1 MTGKLIKYESRSGL
15 RYIGIIWAA
24 LIASAVLLGI
34 MLKVMETVFPDNS
47 QGVLKLFEVI
57 FNIIPPLLYGV
68 IMVAMIVI
76 TILIIVMR
84 FYKGLLGDEGYLM
97 HTLPV
102 KPWQLIASKGIVAC
116 GIVIISCIAIVL
128 SIFII
133 LIIQDPREFFSGF
146 GDFISVLGEE
156 PRLILII
163 FEVLIIVILGAMA
176 SIYHIYASMAIG
188 QLAGKYRLLT
198 SLGAYIGINMVLTV
212 LAVAVLVLG
221 DMTGIDVWLR
231 DWLLS
236 MDRNVG
242 EYIGGFAFL
251 QAGIAAAFIIQA
263 LQLAAFHV
271 ITERILSKKLNLI

>member
-24 LIASAVLLGI
+24 LIASALLLGI
-34 MLKVMETVFPDNS
+34 MLKIMGSVFPSNT
-47 QGVLKLFEVI
+47 QGILAVIEVI
-57 FNIIPPLLYGV
+57 FNIVPPLLYGI

-102 KPWQLIASKGIVAC
+102 KPWQLIASKGIVAS
-116 GIVIISCIAIVL
+116 GIVVISIIAIVL

-133 LIIQDPREFFSGF
+133 AGIQDINGFFVGCGEFFKIL
-146 GDFISVLGEE
+146 GDD
-156 PRLILII
+156 PR
-163 FEVLIIVILGAMA
+163 LIIVILEAIIVIIVGIMT
-176 SIYHIYASMAIG
+176 SIYQIYASMAIG

-198 SLGAYIGINMVLTV
+198 SLGAYIAINIALSI
-212 LAVAVLVLG
+212 LAVVIIVLG
-221 DMTGIDVWLR
+221 DATGADVWLM
-231 DWLLS
+231 DWLMAIEAS
-236 MDRNVG
+236 
-242 EYIGGFAFL
+242 IGITKDGFILA
-251 QAGIAAAFIIQA
+251 QAGLGAAFVISA
-263 LQLAAFHV
+263 VQLTAFHI